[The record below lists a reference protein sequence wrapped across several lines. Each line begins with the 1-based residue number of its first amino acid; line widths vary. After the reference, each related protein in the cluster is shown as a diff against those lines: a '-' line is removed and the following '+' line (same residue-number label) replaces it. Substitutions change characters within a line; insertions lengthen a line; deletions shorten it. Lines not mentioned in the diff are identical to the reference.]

1 MQPKI
6 VQQNLKSSI
15 METNMAEKN
24 ATAEL
29 YKQDFA
35 SNPKKENLSP
45 GKAEGTADAKADAK
59 LVQDDDD
66 ALFEDLRV
74 AEDILNTDRKYS
86 DCESAEDADDEISSD
101 NDEYENILPLNI
113 KRAKTGK
120 EVNQGIP

>member
-1 MQPKI
+1 
-6 VQQNLKSSI
+6 
-15 METNMAEKN
+15 MAEKN